1 MKNLK
6 NKPVK
11 NLIQSYKKI
20 TGKNNLG
27 QLVLYHRGGGVKKTF
42 RIIDFKKKL
51 NNILGVIRRIEY
63 NPLQK
68 NSLMLINYLNGI
80 LVYNLL
86 IKNVRLNH
94 YINDY
99 NLDLNFGSTYYLNQ
113 IPNGCLISQIELQ
126 YKKGLQLVRSPGTKA
141 VLLGKENG
149 IANIKLPSGKNKKFF
164 TNCRA
169 VIGILQLNYKK
180 FLNLKKAGTNRKNNL
195 RPTVRGVAMNPIDH
209 PHGGGQGKTSGGR
222 KMSVSP
228 WSKYTKGLKSK
239 KKKKKLNY
247 LF

>member
-6 NKPVK
+6 NKPIK

-20 TGKNNLG
+20 TGKNNFG
-27 QLVLYHRGGGVKKTF
+27 QLILYHRGGGIKKTF

-51 NNILGVIRRIEY
+51 NNILGVVRRIEY

-68 NSLMLINYLNGI
+68 NSLMVINYLNGI
-80 LVYNLL
+80 VVYNLL
-86 IKNVRLNH
+86 LKNIRLNH

-99 NLDLNFGSTYYLNQ
+99 NIDLNFGSTYYLNQ

-126 YKKGLQLVRSPGTKA
+126 YKKGLQLVRSAGTKA

-149 IANIKLPSGKNKKFF
+149 IANIKLPSGKTKKFF

-169 VIGILQLNYKK
+169 IIGILQLNYSK

-195 RPTVRGVAMNPIDH
+195 KPIVRGVAMNPIDH

-247 LF
+247 L